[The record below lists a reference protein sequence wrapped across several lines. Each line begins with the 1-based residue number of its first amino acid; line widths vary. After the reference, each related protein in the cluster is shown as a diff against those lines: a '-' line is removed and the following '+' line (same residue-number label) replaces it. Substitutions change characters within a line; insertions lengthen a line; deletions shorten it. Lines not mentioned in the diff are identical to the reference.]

1 MKRDSKLSGVLHIL
15 LHMVQA
21 DRPITSEK
29 MAEMMQT
36 NPVVIRTILA
46 GLRKRGFVTSEKG
59 HGGGWQLSCDP
70 NTVTLR
76 DIYSALDS
84 PSLLAIGNRTESP
97 GCLVEQAVNTVMN
110 QAFHDAETVLLA
122 RFSEVTLAELSQHV
136 QQQHKERTLVRGHH
150 ETLRECVRQAT
161 TEQEALPSTRASA
174 EQSDRNT

>member
-70 NTVTLR
+70 NTVTLH

-110 QAFHDAETVLLA
+110 QAFHDAETLLLA
-122 RFSEVTLAELSQHV
+122 RFSEVTLAELIQQV
-136 QQQHKERTLVRGHH
+136 QQHKERTLVRGHN
-150 ETLRECVRQAT
+150 ETQRECVRQAT
-161 TEQEALPSTRASA
+161 TKQEALLSTITSD